1 MPRIS
6 ACLQMLLPLPMT
18 EAEVIIVGGG
28 PAGSSCARELGR
40 LGMES
45 LVLDRETFPR
55 EKLCA
60 GWLTPA
66 TVSDLELDAN
76 DYPHG
81 FLTFDQLRIHIY
93 GIAFSLKTT
102 QHSIRRYEFD
112 AWLLERSGARVET
125 HAVKS
130 IKREDDGYTI
140 DGRYR
145 CRYLVGAGGTRCPVY
160 RNLFREHHPRKD
172 ELQVVA
178 QELEFDYPW
187 KDPRCHLW
195 FFQKGLPGYAWYV
208 PKADGYLNI
217 GVGGMAARL
226 KNRDDHIKHHW
237 ARLCSNLQKSGLLTG
252 RIPDPGG
259 YSYYLHSGSDIGR
272 VGNAFVV
279 GDAAGLA
286 TTDLGEG
293 IGSAVRSGLMAAR
306 AIAKGEQYS
315 LGNVRR
321 YSWKEVVR
329 FFQNKHP

>member
-1 MPRIS
+1 
-6 ACLQMLLPLPMT
+6 MT

-40 LGMES
+40 LGMEC
-45 LVLDRETFPR
+45 LVLDKESFPR

-66 TVSDLELDAN
+66 TVSDLEFHTE

-81 FLTFDQLRIHIY
+81 VLTFDQLRIHIY

-130 IKREDDGYTI
+130 IESDADGYTI

-160 RNLFREHHPRKD
+160 RNLFRERHPRRD

-178 QELEFDYPW
+178 QELEFEYPW

-195 FFQKGLPGYAWYV
+195 FFRKGLPGYAWYV
-208 PKADGYLNI
+208 PKENGFLNI
-217 GVGGMAARL
+217 GVGGMASRL
-226 KNRDDHIKHHW
+226 KSREDHIKRHW
-237 ARLCSNLQKSGLLTG
+237 KRLCDDLDKAGLLTSQ
-252 RIPDPGG
+252 IPDPGG
-259 YSYYLHSGSDIGR
+259 YSYYLHSGADTGR
-272 VGNAFVV
+272 VGNAFIV
-279 GDAAGLA
+279 GDSAGLA

-293 IGSAVRSGLMAAR
+293 IGSAVRSGMLAAR
-306 AIAKGEQYS
+306 SIAKGEPYS
-315 LGNVRR
+315 LTSVRQ
-321 YSWKEVVR
+321 YSWKEIVR
-329 FFQNKHP
+329 LFKRKRC